1 MNTEE
6 NNSNKFK
13 IIVGI
18 LTILLI
24 ALGVYT
30 FTLYNDSK
38 EIETILTEE
47 KNDIEV
53 ELKELIANY
62 DEVIQDNEIKDKNL
76 LEARERIVVLLDSVK
91 DSKAN
96 VALLKRYKSEIRKLK
111 NERVLLFKRADS
123 LIASNVLLVAERDNT
138 YIELDKSIKAVDSVT
153 QENTRLIDKIKVGAV
168 INAMDLFA
176 SAVIVRN
183 SGKIV
188 DTRRARRADKI
199 RACFTLAPNA
209 LAEKGDRILYV
220 QVINPKNNLLGER
233 LELQFENGILDYSA
247 STKVFY
253 ENEELDVCSMIDAK
267 EEDLVKGTYTVNVF
281 DGSNLVATTKMTLK

>member
-18 LTILLI
+18 LTVLLI

-111 NERVLLFKRADS
+111 NERILLFKRADS
-123 LIASNVLLVAERDNT
+123 LIASNTLLVAERDNT

-153 QENTRLIDKIKVGAV
+153 QENTRLIDKIKVGSV

-209 LAEKGDRILYV
+209 LAEKGDRTLYV

-233 LELQFENGILDYSA
+233 SELQFENGILNYSA

-281 DGSNLVATTKMTLK
+281 DGSNLVATTKMALK